1 MSILADSLGPSYRP
15 GISPGLQECQD
26 SVSVPVPLPESG
38 RQQRQSQARQRKD
51 SQARAEKDR
60 PAARHAGEAS
70 VPGIPMD
77 SPFDVF
83 SGLVDFELFEQSMQ
97 SPDND
102 DDSSRNSQAPV
113 DLDAKALLSSYQ
125 QLFDAQQPA
134 TTTTTTAAAASA
146 FPPVF

>member
-1 MSILADSLGPSYRP
+1 MSILADSLCPSYP
-15 GISPGLQECQD
+15 SGVSPGLQERQD
-26 SVSVPVPLPESG
+26 SMSIPVLLPEGG
-38 RQQRQSQARQRKD
+38 RQQRQPQARQRKNI
-51 SQARAEKDR
+51 QARVEKNNNK
-60 PAARHAGEAS
+60 PAARHDEAS
-70 VPGIPMD
+70 VPDIQMD

-102 DDSSRNSQAPV
+102 DNTSRNSQAPV

-125 QLFDAQQPA
+125 QLFGAP
-134 TTTTTTAAAASA
+134 TTTPTASSA